1 MHRPAG
7 GNEVLLPLSQKGVV
21 TGRGFSGRKNVPA
34 LLLAMDARRPS
45 VEIDASPM
53 SRRMSCRV
61 DTCPTGTAEE
71 RILRFRS
78 RLASCKSTSRATLT
92 SLASDRCSACPYI
105 RRRHQDE
112 IPRNP
117 NHEVRKERFKRRM
130 GEERLTLTHRNMAGA
145 ANASGS
151 TIDRIA
157 IAASHFA
164 QHGIRWQDRQ
174 VGSLRQELFRN
185 SPPNRCSTF
194 EVR

>member
-117 NHEVRKERFKRRM
+117 NHEVRKERFSTGSHVRDCVCFCHARSRASCFGQGSRRSVN
-130 GEERLTLTHRNMAGA
+130 GPDNPIDSL
-145 ANASGS
+145 AS
-151 TIDRIA
+151 
-157 IAASHFA
+157 
-164 QHGIRWQDRQ
+164 
-174 VGSLRQELFRN
+174 
-185 SPPNRCSTF
+185 
-194 EVR
+194 